1 LIEEVSWLGD
11 YRDTQA
17 FLPALGGVTSFQ
29 LAALYT
35 VQTE

>member
-1 LIEEVSWLGD
+1 LIEEVGLPGD
-11 YRDTQA
+11 YLDTRA
-17 FLPALGGVTSFQ
+17 FLAALGGVTSFQ